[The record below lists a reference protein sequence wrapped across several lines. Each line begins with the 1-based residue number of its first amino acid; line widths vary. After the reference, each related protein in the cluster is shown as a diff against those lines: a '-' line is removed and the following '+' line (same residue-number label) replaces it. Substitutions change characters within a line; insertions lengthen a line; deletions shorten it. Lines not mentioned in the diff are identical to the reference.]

1 MSKIEVTMLYH
12 DRGTCD
18 QCGDSSDT
26 WEYSIYVDG
35 ELARTYKVQGVTE
48 NLKNSRH
55 KNLAV
60 HVFTQTATTLVGAS
74 KLTTARFLCR
84 ESLRFSVTPWK

>member
-12 DRGTCD
+12 DLGTCD

-35 ELARTYKVQGVTE
+35 ELARTYKGGGCLGEYMDEEVLMARV
-48 NLKNSRH
+48 LKALGH
-55 KNLAV
+55 TLEV
-60 HVFTQTATTLVGAS
+60 TTLDSEEGQSVCS
-74 KLTTARFLCR
+74 TTYD
-84 ESLRFSVTPWK
+84 